1 MYIGNVEVYGII
13 YDIRNK
19 INNKHYI
26 GQTTRNKSNAKYC
39 KLCSKEQNKIKTK
52 QRVKKYRENKCI

>member
-1 MYIGNVEVYGII
+1 MYIGNMEVYGII

-26 GQTTRNKSNAKYC
+26 GQTTRTHNRIYY
-39 KLCSKEQNKIKTK
+39 K
-52 QRVKKYRENKCI
+52 QFFLQVGRSLLQRFVARRQFVQR

>member
-26 GQTTRNKSNAKYC
+26 GQTIRNNGFNGRYTGSGKG
-39 KLCSKEQNKIKTK
+39 IR
-52 QRVKKYRENKCI
+52 RVS